1 LPTTLP
7 VEALFFF
14 LLLIAAFFFL
24 FAGGGWVAGRLRE
37 GRTEEEVLAAWR
49 AEWRVL
55 AMLEDGMVKNEF

>member
-1 LPTTLP
+1 M
-7 VEALFFF
+7 
-14 LLLIAAFFFL
+14 

>member
-37 GRTEEEVLAAWR
+37 GRTEEVLAAWR